1 MTIYLSK
8 VQGYVLFWA
17 IERKNIKTVNQLNA
31 LSSYFF
37 KISSI
42 AFSYFTKI
50 KLNQFSF
57 IPIESTFF
65 YNDFHNQLMQ
75 ILSSKYS
82 EAPLNQHLNQLNC
95 SLYPPT
101 NDKA

>member
-1 MTIYLSK
+1 MNYQIIFLKYHPSHFHIL
-8 VQGYVLFWA
+8 QRY
-17 IERKNIKTVNQLNA
+17 
-31 LSSYFF
+31 
-37 KISSI
+37 
-42 AFSYFTKI
+42 

-57 IPIESTFF
+57 ISIESTFF

-82 EAPLNQHLNQLNC
+82 EAPLNQNLNQLNS

-101 NDKA
+101 NYKTLLSPLKRKLLSFAKINRLILMFSIG